1 MYARIGSRKEMAP
14 MSETPER
21 DARATPH
28 SGADLIRWL
37 AANPVP
43 PGSARSAAELDE
55 QIEREREAWAYG
67 AKK

>member
-1 MYARIGSRKEMAP
+1 MADKP
-14 MSETPER
+14 TV
-21 DARATPH
+21 DAVEPAHT
-28 SGADLIRWL
+28 AVDLARWL

-55 QIEREREAWAYG
+55 QIAREREAWAHG